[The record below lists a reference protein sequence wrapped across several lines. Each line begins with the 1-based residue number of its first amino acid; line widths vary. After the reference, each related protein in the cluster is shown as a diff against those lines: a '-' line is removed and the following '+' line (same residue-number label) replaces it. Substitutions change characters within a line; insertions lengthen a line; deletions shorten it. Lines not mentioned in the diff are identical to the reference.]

1 MMSRREFF
9 SGTGAPPPLSF
20 TTPGVTG
27 VRRVTFEEDSLL
39 IEARDNLVGLF
50 QPLEEIFWEEVEA
63 VYTWTTPEWTAI
75 TVMLGLMVPILSL
88 AGLILSANLPGMLS
102 AAFSV
107 ILGITLVA
115 AILFINIR
123 IVPRRHV
130 RVVGAGREIRFHTTE
145 VSVIRSLLQRF
156 GITPYAL

>member
-27 VRRVTFEEDSLL
+27 VRRVTFEEDSLF

-63 VYTWTTPEWTAI
+63 VYTWTAPDWTGM
-75 TVMLGLMVPILSL
+75 TVMLALMVPVLFI
-88 AGLILSANLPGMLS
+88 AGLVLTASLPEPWPEILTLLLGM
-102 AAFSV
+102 
-107 ILGITLVA
+107 TLVGVV
-115 AILFINIR
+115 IFVNFRVL
-123 IVPRRHV
+123 PRRHV
-130 RVVGAGREIRFHTTE
+130 RVIGAGREVRFHTTE
-145 VSVIRSLLQRF
+145 ASVIRSLLQRF

>member
-20 TTPGVTG
+20 TTPGITG
-27 VRRVTFEEDSLL
+27 VRRVTFEEDSLF

-63 VYTWTTPEWTAI
+63 VYAWTTPDWTGM
-75 TVMLGLMVPILSL
+75 TVMLVLMVPIL
-88 AGLILSANLPGMLS
+88 LIAALGFS
-102 AAFSV
+102 AALPAPWPGLLTLLLGVVLVAV
-107 ILGITLVA
+107 ILFL
-115 AILFINIR
+115 NIR

-130 RVVGAGREIRFHTTE
+130 RVVGAGREVRFHTTE
-145 VSVIRSLLQRF
+145 ASVTRSLLLRF
-156 GITPYAL
+156 GIAPEAL

>member
-20 TTPGVTG
+20 TTPGITG
-27 VRRVTFEEDSLL
+27 VRRVTFEEDSLF

-63 VYTWTTPEWTAI
+63 VYTWTTPDWTGM
-75 TVMLGLMVPILSL
+75 TVMLGLMIPILSI
-88 AGLILSANLPGMLS
+88 AGLGLSAGLPEPW
-102 AAFSV
+102 AAALTLLLGVTLVVV
-107 ILGITLVA
+107 ILFV
-115 AILFINIR
+115 NIWV
-123 IVPRRHV
+123 VPRRHV
-130 RVVGAGREIRFHTTE
+130 RVIGAGREIRFHTTE
-145 VSVIRSLLQRF
+145 VSVVRSLLQQF